1 MGRSGPQT
9 PIDNHCGW
17 AIDERRGAVAAFLVC
32 DDLQHCCNRVALP
45 FAMGLTGSTVLNT
58 PYFARSKVGY
68 PETKQ
73 IDASY

>member
-1 MGRSGPQT
+1 M
-9 PIDNHCGW
+9 
-17 AIDERRGAVAAFLVC
+17 VC

-68 PETKQ
+68 PVVRT
-73 IDASY
+73 DVV